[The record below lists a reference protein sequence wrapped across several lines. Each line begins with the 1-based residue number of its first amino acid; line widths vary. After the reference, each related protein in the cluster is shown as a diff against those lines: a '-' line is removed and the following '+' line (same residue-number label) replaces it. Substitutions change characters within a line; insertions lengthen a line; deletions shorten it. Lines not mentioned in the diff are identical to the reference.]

1 MNINEITVKDFFDK
15 VTAMYEHNL
24 LHYPEEKPTIDGAFR
39 EVLLECAEDFY
50 NEGKKFMRVSR

>member
-24 LHYPEEKPTIDGAFR
+24 LHYSEEKPTIDGAFR
-39 EVLLECAEDFY
+39 EVLWNVLKIFTMKEK
-50 NEGKKFMRVSR
+50 NL